1 MELNLKNIVLFF
13 ISCCVII
20 LFIVLLVNG
29 KKDNINYDNVKASKN
44 NYQIYDV
51 DSLVKLKDDSEWFVL
66 KNTSKNDK
74 NIVLISKNKINNEPI
89 TDVKNYIGDN
99 YLDSLCNSLY
109 ISRDEISE
117 VRLLSSSDICD
128 LYESDCSDFD
138 TKFDTSKYKLL
149 ESATIVDYYSDT
161 KLLNLCSEGFCDN
174 NNTDIRVVIS
184 IPKFFIKEEKED

>member
-1 MELNLKNIVLFF
+1 MELNLKNIVLLF

-66 KNTSKNDK
+66 KNNYKNDK